1 MLIKKILAT
10 IILHFLVIF
19 ILVIPKTVL
28 AQEKGPPKPKE
39 WKGSGEKI
47 EFQSI
52 PVITVKDFLT
62 GKVPEKMQ
70 TIWGTLN
77 FPANAPDKNVPVVVV
92 LHGGGG
98 IHGSEERWLNIFNS
112 MGLATFMVDSN
123 WPRRKCKETFKKAIP
138 NCNDVHKGITRI
150 VDARRALELLS
161 KHPRID
167 PARIGCIGSSLGGIG
182 CLYQSVK
189 RFQKMWGAP
198 GLEFAASVPMYP
210 VCNFKYEEDD
220 VMSDEPIRIHIGDL
234 DQYGSAESCIKYVE
248 RLRLKGKDI
257 TVTVY
262 PGVHHSFV
270 TKISGPKGTMTT
282 MKQKGRYFAQCN
294 FEENTDSSLM
304 NEENL
309 GEGFNQIL
317 TQVGFNEWLASA
329 EEKKIKKLFKYAK
342 GGNKRGYANPTII
355 FDKSCV
361 TKVGTNKYDEA
372 ASKKVTRLVK
382 EFFTETLL
390 N

>member
-1 MLIKKILAT
+1 MKT
-10 IILHFLVIF
+10 RIIIF
-19 ILVIPKTVL
+19 ITAFLFILNFLIPTTVL
-28 AQEKGPPKPKE
+28 SSGPPPAKK
-39 WKGSGEKI
+39 WKGEGEVL
-47 EFQSI
+47 EFESI
-52 PVITVKDFLT
+52 PVITVKDFLN
-62 GKVPEKMQ
+62 GKVPKKAR
-70 TIWGTLN
+70 TVWGTLN

-92 LHGGGG
+92 LHGMGG
-98 IHGSEERWLNIFNS
+98 IHDSAEYWLSALNS

-123 WPRRKCKETFKKAIP
+123 WPRRKCKKIFKKAIP
-138 NCNDVHKGITRI
+138 TCSDVHKGITRI

-167 PARIGCIGSSLGGIG
+167 PARIGCLGSSLGGIG

-294 FEENTDSSLM
+294 FEENTDSSVL

-361 TKVGTNKYDEA
+361 TKAGTNKYDEA

-382 EFFTETLL
+382 EFFTTTLKK
-390 N
+390 

>member
-1 MLIKKILAT
+1 MKTRIL
-10 IILHFLVIF
+10 IF
-19 ILVIPKTVL
+19 ITVFLFALNFLIPTTVL
-28 AQEKGPPKPKE
+28 SSNGPPPAKK
-39 WKGSGEKI
+39 WKGEGEVL
-47 EFQSI
+47 EFESI
-52 PVITVKDFLT
+52 PVITVKDFLN
-62 GKVPEKMQ
+62 GKVPEKTQ
-70 TIWGTLN
+70 TVWGTLN

-92 LHGGGG
+92 LHGSGG
-98 IHGSEERWLNIFNS
+98 IHDSEAHWLSIFNS

-123 WPRRKCKETFKKAIP
+123 WPRRKCKKIFKKAIP
-138 NCNDVHKGITRI
+138 NCSDVHKGITRI

-167 PARIGCIGSSLGGIG
+167 PARIGCLGSSLGGIG

-220 VMSDEPIRIHIGDL
+220 VMSDEPIRMHIGDL

-270 TKISGPKGTMTT
+270 TKIIGPKGPMTT

-294 FEENTDSSLM
+294 FEENTDSSVL

-329 EEKKIKKLFKYAK
+329 EEKKIKKLFKYSK

-382 EFFTETLL
+382 EFFTTTLKK
-390 N
+390 

>member
-1 MLIKKILAT
+1 MKKNI
-10 IILHFLVIF
+10 IILVTAFLLISN
-19 ILVIPKTVL
+19 LVIPTTVL
-28 AQEKGPPKPKE
+28 SQEGRPKPKE
-39 WKGSGEKI
+39 WKGEGKKI

-52 PVITVKDFLT
+52 PVITVKDFLN
-62 GKVPEKMQ
+62 GKVPEKAR
-70 TIWGTLN
+70 TVWGTLN

-92 LHGGGG
+92 LHGMGG
-98 IHGSEERWLNIFNS
+98 IHDSAEYWLSALNS

-123 WPRRKCKETFKKAIP
+123 WPRRKCKKIFKKAIP
-138 NCNDVHKGITRI
+138 TCSDVHKGITRI

-167 PARIGCIGSSLGGIG
+167 PARIGCLGSSLGGIG

-270 TKISGPKGTMTT
+270 TKIIGPKGTMTT

-294 FEENTDSSLM
+294 FEENTDSSVL

-309 GEGFNQIL
+309 GEGFQQIL

-361 TKVGTNKYDEA
+361 TKAGTNKYDEA

-382 EFFTETLL
+382 EFFTTTLKK
-390 N
+390 

>member
-1 MLIKKILAT
+1 MRL
-10 IILHFLVIF
+10 IILVFITFIF
-19 ILVIPKTVL
+19 FISHTVIPTTVL
-28 AQEKGPPKPKE
+28 SGGHEPKE
-39 WKGSGEKI
+39 WKGEGTKI

-52 PVITVKDFLT
+52 PMITMQNILNRGSYGET
-62 GKVPEKMQ
+62 Q
-70 TIWGTLN
+70 TISGTLN
-77 FPANAPDKNVPVVVV
+77 FPANAPDKNVPAVIL

-98 IHGSEERWLNIFNS
+98 ISTPQAHWIKTLNSI
-112 MGLATFMVDSN
+112 GLATFMVDSN
-123 WPRRKCKETFKKAIP
+123 WARRNCKKDKKNKSFKVGGP
-138 NCNDVHKGITRI
+138 YCNGTHRGMLRI
-150 VDARRALELLS
+150 VDAYRALELLS

-167 PARIGCIGSSLGGIG
+167 STRIGCLGTSLGGVG

-189 RFQKMWGAP
+189 RFQKMWGTP
-198 GLEFAASVPMYP
+198 GIEFAASVPMYP
-210 VCNFKYEEDD
+210 VCTTKWKEDD
-220 VMSDEPIRIHIGDL
+220 VMSDEPIRIHIGEL
-234 DQYGSAESCIKYVE
+234 DQYGSAESCVKYVE
-248 RLRLKGKDI
+248 RLRTKGKDI

-262 PGVHHSFV
+262 PDVHHSFV
-270 TKISGPKGTMTT
+270 TKIIGPNGPMTM
-282 MKQKGRYFAQCN
+282 MKQKGRFFAQCN

-317 TQVGFNEWLASA
+317 TQVGFKEWLASA

-361 TKVGTNKYDEA
+361 TKAGTNKYDEA

-382 EFFTETLL
+382 EFFTTIFKL
-390 N
+390 

>member
-1 MLIKKILAT
+1 MKKNI
-10 IILHFLVIF
+10 IILVTAFLLKSNLEISTTA
-19 ILVIPKTVL
+19 LS
-28 AQEKGPPKPKE
+28 QEGRPKPKE
-39 WKGSGEKI
+39 WKGEGTKI
-47 EFQSI
+47 EFPSMPTLTI
-52 PVITVKDFLT
+52 KDFLE
-62 GKVPEKMQ
+62 GKIPEKKI
-70 TIWGTLN
+70 TIWGTLK
-77 FPANAPDKNVPVVVV
+77 FPANAPDKNVPVVVIM
-92 LHGGGG
+92 HGMGG
-98 IHGSEERWLNIFNS
+98 INIWEEHWMNTFNS
-112 MGLATFMVDSN
+112 IGLATFMVDSN
-123 WPRRKCKETFKKAIP
+123 WPRRKCKKTFKKAIP

-182 CLYQSVK
+182 CLYQSVE

-210 VCNFKYEEDD
+210 VCNFKYIEDD
-220 VMSDEPIRIHIGDL
+220 EMSDEPIRIHIGEL
-234 DQYGSAESCIKYVE
+234 DQYGSAESCVKYVE

-294 FEENTDSSLM
+294 FEENTDSSVL

-309 GEGFNQIL
+309 GEGFQQIL

-361 TKVGTNKYDEA
+361 TKAGTNKYDEA

-382 EFFTETLL
+382 EFFTTTLKK
-390 N
+390 

>member
-1 MLIKKILAT
+1 
-10 IILHFLVIF
+10 
-19 ILVIPKTVL
+19 
-28 AQEKGPPKPKE
+28 
-39 WKGSGEKI
+39 
-47 EFQSI
+47 
-52 PVITVKDFLT
+52 
-62 GKVPEKMQ
+62 
-70 TIWGTLN
+70 
-77 FPANAPDKNVPVVVV
+77 
-92 LHGGGG
+92 LHGSGG
-98 IHGSEERWLNIFNS
+98 IHDSAEFWLSTLNS

-123 WPRRKCKETFKKAIP
+123 WPRRKCKKIFKKAIP
-138 NCNDVHKGITRI
+138 NCSDVHKGITRI
-150 VDARRALELLS
+150 VDARRALEFLS

-167 PARIGCIGSSLGGIG
+167 PARIGCLGSSLGGIG

-294 FEENTDSSLM
+294 FEENTDSSVL

-329 EEKKIKKLFKYAK
+329 EEKKIKKLFKYSK
-342 GGNKRGYANPTII
+342 GGNKRGYANALII

-372 ASKKVTRLVK
+372 ASKKVTGLVK
-382 EFFTETLL
+382 EFFTTTFKLQ
-390 N
+390 

>member
-1 MLIKKILAT
+1 MR
-10 IILHFLVIF
+10 IINYIF
-19 ILVIPKTVL
+19 ITVFFLIFNLVTPSTVL
-28 AQEKGPPKPKE
+28 SKGPPPAKE
-39 WKGSGEKI
+39 WKGEGTKI

-62 GKVPEKMQ
+62 GKVPEKTQ

-98 IHGSEERWLNIFNS
+98 IHGSEEQWLSVFNS

-123 WPRRKCKETFKKAIP
+123 WPRRKCKKTFKKAIP
-138 NCNDVHKGITRI
+138 NCNDVHRGITRI

-167 PARIGCIGSSLGGIG
+167 PARIGCLGSSLGGVG

-210 VCNFKYEEDD
+210 VCHFKYVEDD
-220 VMSDEPIRIHIGDL
+220 EMSNEPIRIHIGDL
-234 DQYGSAESCIKYVE
+234 DQYGSAESCVKYVE
-248 RLRLKGKDI
+248 RLRLKGKNI

-262 PGVHHSFV
+262 PGVHHAFDA
-270 TKISGPKGTMTT
+270 KIIGKDGPQTT
-282 MKQKGRYFAQCN
+282 FKQKGRFFSQCN
-294 FEENTDSSLM
+294 FEENTDSSVL

-309 GEGFNQIL
+309 GEGFQQIL

-329 EEKKIKKLFKYAK
+329 EEKKIKKLFKYSK
-342 GGNKRGYANPTII
+342 GGNKRGYASPTII

-361 TKVGTNKYDEA
+361 TKVERTNMT
-372 ASKKVTRLVK
+372 KKQLK
-382 EFFTETLL
+382 KLL
-390 N
+390 GLLRNFLPQL

>member
-1 MLIKKILAT
+1 MKT
-10 IILHFLVIF
+10 RIIIF
-19 ILVIPKTVL
+19 ITAFLFTLNFLIPTKVL
-28 AQEKGPPKPKE
+28 SQGPPPAKK
-39 WKGSGEKI
+39 WKGEGEVL
-47 EFQSI
+47 EFESI
-52 PVITVKDFLT
+52 PVITVKDFLN
-62 GKVPEKMQ
+62 GKVPEKAR
-70 TIWGTLN
+70 TVWGTLN

-92 LHGGGG
+92 LHGMGG
-98 IHGSEERWLNIFNS
+98 IHDSAEYWLSALNS

-123 WPRRKCKETFKKAIP
+123 WPRRKCKKIFKKAIP
-138 NCNDVHKGITRI
+138 TCSDVHKGITRI

-167 PARIGCIGSSLGGIG
+167 PARIGCLGSSLGGIG

-234 DQYGSAESCIKYVE
+234 DEYGSAESCIKYVE

-262 PGVHHSFV
+262 PDVHHSFV
-270 TKISGPKGTMTT
+270 TKIIGPNGPMTM
-282 MKQKGRYFAQCN
+282 MKQKGRFFAQCN

-361 TKVGTNKYDEA
+361 TKAGTNKYDEA

-382 EFFTETLL
+382 EFFTTTLKK
-390 N
+390 

>member
-1 MLIKKILAT
+1 MKSR
-10 IILHFLVIF
+10 IIIF
-19 ILVIPKTVL
+19 ITAFLFVLNFLIPTTAL
-28 AQEKGPPKPKE
+28 SSGPPPDKK
-39 WKGSGEKI
+39 WKGEGEVL
-47 EFQSI
+47 EFESI
-52 PVITVKDFLT
+52 PVITVKDFLN
-62 GKVPEKMQ
+62 GKVPEK
-70 TIWGTLN
+70 TRTVWGTLN

-98 IHGSEERWLNIFNS
+98 IHDSEERWLSIFNS

-123 WPRRKCKETFKKAIP
+123 YPRRKCKKTFKKAIP

-167 PARIGCIGSSLGGIG
+167 PARIGCIGSSLGGVG

-210 VCNFKYEEDD
+210 VCNFKYVEDD

-257 TVTVY
+257 TITVY
-262 PGVHHSFV
+262 PGVHHAFDA
-270 TKISGPKGTMTT
+270 KITGKDGPMTT
-282 MKQKGRYFAQCN
+282 FKQKGHFFSQCN
-294 FEENTDSSLM
+294 FEENTDSSVL

-309 GEGFNQIL
+309 GEGFHQIL

-329 EEKKIKKLFKYAK
+329 EEKKIKKLFKYSK
-342 GGNKRGYANPTII
+342 GGNKRGYVNSTII

-361 TKVGTNKYDEA
+361 TKVGTNKYNKEA
-372 ASKKVTRLVK
+372 AEKVTGLVK
-382 EFFTETLL
+382 EFFTSTLKK
-390 N
+390 

>member
-1 MLIKKILAT
+1 MKKNI
-10 IILHFLVIF
+10 IILVTAFL
-19 ILVIPKTVL
+19 LVFNLIIPTTVL
-28 AQEKGPPKPKE
+28 SQEGRPKPKE
-39 WKGSGEKI
+39 WKGEGKKI

-52 PVITVKDFLT
+52 PVITVKDFLN
-62 GKVPEKMQ
+62 GKVPEKAR
-70 TIWGTLN
+70 TVWGTLN

-92 LHGGGG
+92 LHGSGG
-98 IHGSEERWLNIFNS
+98 IHDSAEFWLSALNS

-123 WPRRKCKETFKKAIP
+123 WPRRKCKKIFKKAIP
-138 NCNDVHKGITRI
+138 NCSDVHKGITRI

-167 PARIGCIGSSLGGIG
+167 PARIGCLGSSLGGIG

-234 DQYGSAESCIKYVE
+234 DEYGSAESCIKYVE

-262 PGVHHSFV
+262 PDVHHSFV
-270 TKISGPKGTMTT
+270 TKIIGPNGPMTM
-282 MKQKGRYFAQCN
+282 MKQKGRFFAQCN

-361 TKVGTNKYDEA
+361 TKAGTNKYDEA

-382 EFFTETLL
+382 EFFTTTLKK
-390 N
+390 

>member
-1 MLIKKILAT
+1 MKKNI
-10 IILHFLVIF
+10 IILVTAFLLISN
-19 ILVIPKTVL
+19 LVIPTTVL
-28 AQEKGPPKPKE
+28 SQEGRPKPKE
-39 WKGSGEKI
+39 WKGEGKKI

-52 PVITVKDFLT
+52 PVITVKDFLN
-62 GKVPEKMQ
+62 GKVPEKAR
-70 TIWGTLN
+70 TVWGTLN

-92 LHGGGG
+92 LHGMGG
-98 IHGSEERWLNIFNS
+98 IHDSAEYWLSALNS

-123 WPRRKCKETFKKAIP
+123 WPRRKCKKIFKKAIP
-138 NCNDVHKGITRI
+138 TCSDVHKGITRI

-167 PARIGCIGSSLGGIG
+167 PARIGCLGSSLGGIG

-234 DQYGSAESCIKYVE
+234 DEYGSAESCIKYVE

-262 PGVHHSFV
+262 PDVHHSFV
-270 TKISGPKGTMTT
+270 TKIIGPNGPMTM
-282 MKQKGRYFAQCN
+282 MKQKGRFFAQCN

-361 TKVGTNKYDEA
+361 TKVGTNKYDEEA
-372 ASKKVTRLVK
+372 AKKVTRLVK
-382 EFFTETLL
+382 EFFTTTFKL
-390 N
+390 

>member
-1 MLIKKILAT
+1 MKKFIAISIWLTVVLFA
-10 IILHFLVIF
+10 FNLVM
-19 ILVIPKTVL
+19 PTTVL
-28 AQEKGPPKPKE
+28 SGGHPKPKE
-39 WKGSGEKI
+39 WKGEGTKI

-52 PVITVKDFLT
+52 PVITVKDFLN
-62 GKVPEKMQ
+62 GKVPEKTQ
-70 TIWGTLN
+70 TVWGTLN

-98 IHGSEERWLNIFNS
+98 IHNAEEQWLSVFNS

-123 WPRRKCKETFKKAIP
+123 WPRRKCKKTFKKAIP

-167 PARIGCIGSSLGGIG
+167 PARIGCLG
-182 CLYQSVK
+182 SVK

-234 DQYGSAESCIKYVE
+234 DEYGSAESCIKYVE

-262 PGVHHSFV
+262 PDVHHSFV
-270 TKISGPKGTMTT
+270 TKIIGPNGPMTM
-282 MKQKGRYFAQCN
+282 MKQKGRFFAQCN

-361 TKVGTNKYDEA
+361 TKAGTNKYDEA

-382 EFFTETLL
+382 EFFTTIFKL
-390 N
+390 

>member
-1 MLIKKILAT
+1 MKTRIL
-10 IILHFLVIF
+10 IF
-19 ILVIPKTVL
+19 ITAFLFALNFLIPTTVL
-28 AQEKGPPKPKE
+28 SSGPPPAKK
-39 WKGSGEKI
+39 WKGEGEVL
-47 EFQSI
+47 EFESI
-52 PVITVKDFLT
+52 PVITVKDFLN
-62 GKVPEKMQ
+62 GKVPE
-70 TIWGTLN
+70 TARTVWGTLN

-98 IHGSEERWLNIFNS
+98 IHGSEERWLSIFNS

-123 WPRRKCKETFKKAIP
+123 WPRRKCKKTFKKAIP

-210 VCNFKYEEDD
+210 VCNFKYLEDD
-220 VMSDEPIRIHIGDL
+220 IMSDEPIRIHIGDL
-234 DQYGSAESCIKYVE
+234 DQYGSAASCVKYVE
-248 RLRLKGKDI
+248 RLHLKGKDI
-257 TVTVY
+257 TITVY
-262 PGVHHSFV
+262 PGVHHAFD
-270 TKISGPKGTMTT
+270 TMITGKSGPQITF
-282 MKQKGRYFAQCN
+282 KQKGQFFSQCN
-294 FEENTDSSLM
+294 FEENTDSSVL

-309 GEGFNQIL
+309 GEGFQQIL

-329 EEKKIKKLFKYAK
+329 EKKKIKKLFKYSK

-361 TKVGTNKYDEA
+361 TKVGTNKYNEEA
-372 ASKKVTRLVK
+372 AKKVTELVK
-382 EFFTETLL
+382 EFFTTTLKK
-390 N
+390 

>member
-1 MLIKKILAT
+1 MKKILL
-10 IILHFLVIF
+10 ILVTVLLFVF
-19 ILVIPKTVL
+19 NLVIPTTVL
-28 AQEKGPPKPKE
+28 SEGHPKPKE
-39 WKGSGEKI
+39 WKGEGTKI

-52 PVITVKDFLT
+52 PVITVKDFLN
-62 GKVPEKMQ
+62 GKVPEKTQ
-70 TIWGTLN
+70 TVWGTLN

-92 LHGGGG
+92 LHGGSG
-98 IHGSEERWLNIFNS
+98 IHNAEEQWLSVLNS

-123 WPRRKCKETFKKAIP
+123 WPRRKCKKTFKKAIP

-167 PARIGCIGSSLGGIG
+167 PARIGCLGSSLGGIG

-210 VCNFKYEEDD
+210 VCNFKYVEDD
-220 VMSDEPIRIHIGDL
+220 IMSDEPIRIHIGDL
-234 DQYGSAESCIKYVE
+234 DQYGSAESCVKYVE
-248 RLRLKGKDI
+248 RLHLKGKDI
-257 TVTVY
+257 TITVY
-262 PGVHHSFV
+262 PGVHHAFDA
-270 TKISGPKGTMTT
+270 KITTQHGPQTT
-282 MKQKGRYFAQCN
+282 FKQKGRFFSQCN
-294 FEENTDSSLM
+294 FEENTDSSVL

-309 GEGFNQIL
+309 GEGFQQIL

-329 EEKKIKKLFKYAK
+329 EEKKIKKLFKYSK
-342 GGNKRGYANPTII
+342 GGNKRGYVSPTII

-372 ASKKVTRLVK
+372 AAKKVTGLVK
-382 EFFTETLL
+382 EFFTTTLL
-390 N
+390 K

>member
-1 MLIKKILAT
+1 MKKNILILVTA
-10 IILHFLVIF
+10 FLLISN
-19 ILVIPKTVL
+19 LVIPTTVL
-28 AQEKGPPKPKE
+28 SQEGRPKPKE
-39 WKGSGEKI
+39 WKGEGKKI

-52 PVITVKDFLT
+52 PVITVKDFLN
-62 GKVPEKMQ
+62 GKVPEKAR
-70 TIWGTLN
+70 TVWGTLN

-92 LHGGGG
+92 LHGMGG
-98 IHGSEERWLNIFNS
+98 IHDSAEYWLSALNS

-123 WPRRKCKETFKKAIP
+123 WPRRKCKKIFKKAIP
-138 NCNDVHKGITRI
+138 TCSDVHKGITRI

-167 PARIGCIGSSLGGIG
+167 PARIGCLGSSLGGIG

-234 DQYGSAESCIKYVE
+234 DEYGSAESCIKYVE

-262 PGVHHSFV
+262 PDVHHSFV
-270 TKISGPKGTMTT
+270 TKIIGPNGPMTM
-282 MKQKGRYFAQCN
+282 MKQKGRFFAQCN

-317 TQVGFNEWLASA
+317 TQVGFKEWLASA

-361 TKVGTNKYDEA
+361 TKAGTNKYDEA

-382 EFFTETLL
+382 EFFTTIFKL
-390 N
+390 

>member
-1 MLIKKILAT
+1 MKT
-10 IILHFLVIF
+10 RIIIF
-19 ILVIPKTVL
+19 ITAFLFILNFLIPTTVL
-28 AQEKGPPKPKE
+28 SSGPPPAKK
-39 WKGSGEKI
+39 WKGEGEVL
-47 EFQSI
+47 EFESI
-52 PVITVKDFLT
+52 PVITVKDFLN
-62 GKVPEKMQ
+62 GKVPEKAR
-70 TIWGTLN
+70 TVWGTLN

-92 LHGGGG
+92 LHGSGG
-98 IHGSEERWLNIFNS
+98 IHDSAEFWLSALNS

-123 WPRRKCKETFKKAIP
+123 WPRRKCKKIFKKAIP
-138 NCNDVHKGITRI
+138 NCSDVHKGITRI

-167 PARIGCIGSSLGGIG
+167 PARIGCLGSSLGGIG

-220 VMSDEPIRIHIGDL
+220 VMSDEPIRMHIGDL

-262 PGVHHSFV
+262 PDVHHSFV
-270 TKISGPKGTMTT
+270 TKIIGPKGPMTT

-294 FEENTDSSLM
+294 FEENTDSSVL

-382 EFFTETLL
+382 EFFTTTLKK
-390 N
+390 

>member
-1 MLIKKILAT
+1 MKKHI
-10 IILHFLVIF
+10 IILVTAFLLISN
-19 ILVIPKTVL
+19 LVIPTTVL
-28 AQEKGPPKPKE
+28 SQEGRPKPKE
-39 WKGSGEKI
+39 WKGEGTKI
-47 EFQSI
+47 EFPSMPTLTI
-52 PVITVKDFLT
+52 KDFLE
-62 GKVPEKMQ
+62 GKKPNRKI
-70 TIWGTLN
+70 TIWGTLK
-77 FPANAPDKNVPVVVV
+77 FPANAPDKNVPVVVIM
-92 LHGGGG
+92 HGMGG
-98 IHGSEERWLNIFNS
+98 IGIWEEHWMNTFNS
-112 MGLATFMVDSN
+112 IGLATFMVDSN
-123 WPRRKCKETFKKAIP
+123 WARRKCKKTFKKAIP

-167 PARIGCIGSSLGGIG
+167 PARIGCLGSSLGGIG

-234 DQYGSAESCIKYVE
+234 DEYGSAESCIKYVE

-262 PGVHHSFV
+262 PDVHHSFV
-270 TKISGPKGTMTT
+270 TKIIGPNGPMTM
-282 MKQKGRYFAQCN
+282 MKQKGRFFAQCN

-317 TQVGFNEWLASA
+317 TQVGFKEWLASA

-361 TKVGTNKYDEA
+361 TKAGTNKYDEA

-382 EFFTETLL
+382 EFFTTTLKK
-390 N
+390 

>member
-1 MLIKKILAT
+1 MKT
-10 IILHFLVIF
+10 RIIIF
-19 ILVIPKTVL
+19 ITAFLFTLNLLIPTTVL
-28 AQEKGPPKPKE
+28 SSGPPPAKK
-39 WKGSGEKI
+39 WKGEGEVL
-47 EFQSI
+47 EFESI
-52 PVITVKDFLT
+52 PVITVKDFLN
-62 GKVPEKMQ
+62 GKVPEKAR
-70 TIWGTLN
+70 TVWGTLN

-92 LHGGGG
+92 LHGMGG
-98 IHGSEERWLNIFNS
+98 IHDSAEYWLSALNS

-123 WPRRKCKETFKKAIP
+123 WPRRKCKKIFKKAIP
-138 NCNDVHKGITRI
+138 NCSDVHKGITRI

-167 PARIGCIGSSLGGIG
+167 PARIGCLGSSLGGIG

>member
-1 MLIKKILAT
+1 MKKNI
-10 IILHFLVIF
+10 IILVTAFLLISN
-19 ILVIPKTVL
+19 LVIPTTVL
-28 AQEKGPPKPKE
+28 SQEGRPKPKE
-39 WKGSGEKI
+39 WKGEGKKI

-52 PVITVKDFLT
+52 PVITVKDFLN
-62 GKVPEKMQ
+62 GKVPEKAR
-70 TIWGTLN
+70 TVWGTLN

-92 LHGGGG
+92 LHGMGG
-98 IHGSEERWLNIFNS
+98 IHDSAEYWLSALNS

-123 WPRRKCKETFKKAIP
+123 WPRRKCKKTFKKAIP

-167 PARIGCIGSSLGGIG
+167 PARIGCLGSSLGGIG

-234 DQYGSAESCIKYVE
+234 DEYGSAESCIKYVE

-262 PGVHHSFV
+262 PDVHHSFV
-270 TKISGPKGTMTT
+270 TKIIGPNGPMTM
-282 MKQKGRYFAQCN
+282 MKQKGRFFAQCN

-309 GEGFNQIL
+309 GEGVNQIL

-361 TKVGTNKYDEA
+361 TKAGTNKYDEA

-382 EFFTETLL
+382 EFFTTIFKL
-390 N
+390 

>member
-1 MLIKKILAT
+1 MKKILL
-10 IILHFLVIF
+10 ILVTAFLFVF
-19 ILVIPKTVL
+19 NLVIPTTVL
-28 AQEKGPPKPKE
+28 SEGHPKPKE
-39 WKGSGEKI
+39 WKGEGTKI

-52 PVITVKDFLT
+52 PVITVKDFLN
-62 GKVPEKMQ
+62 GKVPEKTQ
-70 TIWGTLN
+70 TVWGTLN

-98 IHGSEERWLNIFNS
+98 IHNAEEQWLSVFNS

-123 WPRRKCKETFKKAIP
+123 WPRRKCKKTFKKAIP

-167 PARIGCIGSSLGGIG
+167 PARIGCLGSSLGGIG

-210 VCNFKYEEDD
+210 VCNFKYKEDD

-234 DQYGSAESCIKYVE
+234 DQYGSAESCVKYVE
-248 RLRLKGKDI
+248 RLHLKGKDI
-257 TVTVY
+257 TITVY
-262 PGVHHSFV
+262 PGVHHAFDA
-270 TKISGPKGTMTT
+270 KITGKDGPQTT
-282 MKQKGRYFAQCN
+282 FKQKGRFFSQCN
-294 FEENTDSSLM
+294 FEENTDSSVL

-309 GEGFNQIL
+309 GEGFQQIL

-329 EEKKIKKLFKYAK
+329 EEKKIKKLFKYSK
-342 GGNKRGYANPTII
+342 GGNKRGYVSPTII

-361 TKVGTNKYDEA
+361 TKVGTNKYDEEA
-372 ASKKVTRLVK
+372 AKKVTGLVK
-382 EFFTETLL
+382 EFFTTTLKF
-390 N
+390 

>member
-1 MLIKKILAT
+1 MKT
-10 IILHFLVIF
+10 RIIIF
-19 ILVIPKTVL
+19 ITAFLFTLNFLIPTKVL
-28 AQEKGPPKPKE
+28 SGGHPPAKK
-39 WKGSGEKI
+39 WKGEGEVL
-47 EFQSI
+47 EFESI
-52 PVITVKDFLT
+52 PVITVKDFLN
-62 GKVPEKMQ
+62 GKVPEKAR
-70 TIWGTLN
+70 TVWGTLN

-92 LHGGGG
+92 LHGMGG
-98 IHGSEERWLNIFNS
+98 IHDSAEYWLSALNS

-123 WPRRKCKETFKKAIP
+123 WPRRKCKKIFKKAIP
-138 NCNDVHKGITRI
+138 TCSDVHKGITRI

-167 PARIGCIGSSLGGIG
+167 PARIGCLGSSLGGIG

-220 VMSDEPIRIHIGDL
+220 VMSDEPIRMHIGDL

-262 PGVHHSFV
+262 PDVHHSFV
-270 TKISGPKGTMTT
+270 TKIIGPNGPMTM
-282 MKQKGRYFAQCN
+282 MKQKGRFFAQCN

-317 TQVGFNEWLASA
+317 TQVGFKEWLASA

-361 TKVGTNKYDEA
+361 TKAGTNKYDEA

-382 EFFTETLL
+382 EFFTTIFKL
-390 N
+390 

>member
-1 MLIKKILAT
+1 MNKIL
-10 IILHFLVIF
+10 IS
-19 ILVIPKTVL
+19 ILVTAFLLVLNLAIPTTVL
-28 AQEKGPPKPKE
+28 SEGHPKPKE
-39 WKGSGEKI
+39 WKGEGTKI

-52 PVITVKDFLT
+52 PVITVKDFLN
-62 GKVPEKMQ
+62 GKVPEKTQ
-70 TIWGTLN
+70 TVWGTLN

-98 IHGSEERWLNIFNS
+98 IHNAEEQWLSVFNS

-123 WPRRKCKETFKKAIP
+123 WPRRKCKKTFKKAIP

-167 PARIGCIGSSLGGIG
+167 PARIGCLGSSLGGIG

-210 VCNFKYEEDD
+210 VCNFKYKEDD

-234 DQYGSAESCIKYVE
+234 DQYGSAESCVKYVE
-248 RLRLKGKDI
+248 RLHLKGKDI
-257 TVTVY
+257 TITVY
-262 PGVHHSFV
+262 PGVHHAFDA
-270 TKISGPKGTMTT
+270 KITTQHGPQTT
-282 MKQKGRYFAQCN
+282 FKQKGQFFSQCN
-294 FEENTDSSLM
+294 FEENTDSSVL

-309 GEGFNQIL
+309 GEGFQQIL

-329 EEKKIKKLFKYAK
+329 EEKKIKKLFKYSK
-342 GGNKRGYANPTII
+342 GGNKRGYVSPTII

-361 TKVGTNKYDEA
+361 TKVGTNKYDEEA
-372 ASKKVTRLVK
+372 AKKVTRLVK
-382 EFFTETLL
+382 EFFTTAFKL
-390 N
+390 

>member
-1 MLIKKILAT
+1 MKKILL
-10 IILHFLVIF
+10 ILVTVLLFVF
-19 ILVIPKTVL
+19 NLVIPTTVL
-28 AQEKGPPKPKE
+28 SEGHPKPKE
-39 WKGSGEKI
+39 WKGEGTKI

-52 PVITVKDFLT
+52 PVITVKDFLN
-62 GKVPEKMQ
+62 GKIPEETK
-70 TIWGTLN
+70 TIQGTLN

-98 IHGSEERWLNIFNS
+98 IHNAEEQWLSVFNS

-123 WPRRKCKETFKKAIP
+123 WPRRKCKKTFKKAIP

-167 PARIGCIGSSLGGIG
+167 PARIGCLGSSLGGIG

-210 VCNFKYEEDD
+210 VCNFKYVEDD
-220 VMSDEPIRIHIGDL
+220 IMSDEPIRIHIGDL
-234 DQYGSAESCIKYVE
+234 DQYGSAESCVKYVE
-248 RLRLKGKDI
+248 RLHLKGKDI
-257 TVTVY
+257 TITVY
-262 PGVHHSFV
+262 PGVHHAFDA
-270 TKISGPKGTMTT
+270 KITGKDGPQTT
-282 MKQKGRYFAQCN
+282 FKQKGRFFSQCN
-294 FEENTDSSLM
+294 FEENTDSSVL

-309 GEGFNQIL
+309 GEGFQQIL

-329 EEKKIKKLFKYAK
+329 EEKKIKKLFKYSK
-342 GGNKRGYANPTII
+342 GGNKRGYVSPTII

-361 TKVGTNKYDEA
+361 TKVGTNKYDEGA
-372 ASKKVTRLVK
+372 AKKVTGLVK
-382 EFFTETLL
+382 EFFTTTLKF
-390 N
+390 

>member
-1 MLIKKILAT
+1 MKKHI
-10 IILHFLVIF
+10 IILVTAFLLISN
-19 ILVIPKTVL
+19 LVIPTTVL
-28 AQEKGPPKPKE
+28 SQEGRPKPKE
-39 WKGSGEKI
+39 WKGEGKKI

-52 PVITVKDFLT
+52 PVITVKDFLN
-62 GKVPEKMQ
+62 GKVPEKAR
-70 TIWGTLN
+70 TVWGTLN

-92 LHGGGG
+92 LHGMGG
-98 IHGSEERWLNIFNS
+98 IHDSAEYWLSALNS

-123 WPRRKCKETFKKAIP
+123 WPRRKCKKTFKKAIP

-167 PARIGCIGSSLGGIG
+167 PARIGCLGSSLGGIG

-234 DQYGSAESCIKYVE
+234 DEYGSAESCIKYVE

-294 FEENTDSSLM
+294 FEENTDSSVL

-361 TKVGTNKYDEA
+361 TKAGTNKYDEA

-382 EFFTETLL
+382 EFFTTTLL
-390 N
+390 K

>member
-1 MLIKKILAT
+1 MKT
-10 IILHFLVIF
+10 RIIIF
-19 ILVIPKTVL
+19 ITAFLFTLNFLIPTTVL
-28 AQEKGPPKPKE
+28 SSGPPPVKK
-39 WKGSGEKI
+39 WKGEGEVL
-47 EFQSI
+47 EFESI
-52 PVITVKDFLT
+52 PVITVRDFLN
-62 GKVPEKMQ
+62 GKVPEKIQ

-98 IHGSEERWLNIFNS
+98 IHNAEEQWLSVFNS

-123 WPRRKCKETFKKAIP
+123 YPRRKCKKTFKKAIP
-138 NCNDVHKGITRI
+138 NCNDVHRGITRI

-167 PARIGCIGSSLGGIG
+167 PARIGCIGSSLGGVG

-234 DQYGSAESCIKYVE
+234 DEYGSAESCIKYVE

-294 FEENTDSSLM
+294 FEENTDSSVL

-361 TKVGTNKYDEA
+361 TKAGTNKYDEA
-372 ASKKVTRLVK
+372 ASKKVTGLVK
-382 EFFTETLL
+382 EFFTTIFKL
-390 N
+390 

>member
-1 MLIKKILAT
+1 MKT
-10 IILHFLVIF
+10 RIIIF
-19 ILVIPKTVL
+19 ITAFLFTLNFLIPTTVL
-28 AQEKGPPKPKE
+28 SSGHPPPKK
-39 WKGSGEKI
+39 WKGEGEVL
-47 EFQSI
+47 EFESI
-52 PVITVKDFLT
+52 PVITVKDFLN
-62 GKVPEKMQ
+62 GKVPEKTQ

-98 IHGSEERWLNIFNS
+98 IGGHEERWLSIFNS

-123 WPRRKCKETFKKAIP
+123 WPRRKCKKTFKKAIP

-167 PARIGCIGSSLGGIG
+167 PARIGCLGSSLGGIG

-210 VCNFKYEEDD
+210 VCNFKYIEDD
-220 VMSDEPIRIHIGDL
+220 EMSDEPIRIHIGDL
-234 DQYGSAESCIKYVE
+234 DQYGSAESCVKYVE

-257 TVTVY
+257 TITVY
-262 PGVHHSFV
+262 PGVHHGFDE
-270 TKISGPKGTMTT
+270 KITGPNGPMTT
-282 MKQKGRYFAQCN
+282 FKQKGRFFSKCN
-294 FEENTDSSLM
+294 FEENTDSSVL

-309 GEGFNQIL
+309 GEGFQHIL

-329 EEKKIKKLFKYAK
+329 EEKKIKKLFKWEKK
-342 GGNKRGYANPTII
+342 GTKFGYVSPTII

-361 TKVGTNKYDEA
+361 TKVGTNKYNKEA
-372 ASKKVTRLVK
+372 AKKVTGLVK
-382 EFFTETLL
+382 EFFTTTLKK
-390 N
+390 